1 MALIVENKVLELFGV
16 STRKSDVEW
25 RQTIKACSVRY
36 GRQKKDMIICPK
48 RLLERN
54 KVFTDCIHLLTLH
67 EPGNNLHVVSEVLVP
82 GGSVD
87 YFLVSSREGKVKDFV
102 AIEFQAMDTT
112 GTVWPERQ
120 RLLAS
125 LGLTVPKKDVA
136 SKKSFGMNWKMTAK
150 TILVQL
156 HHKVETLEHI
166 GKHLVLVIQDY
177 LLEYLKAEFN
187 FDHLNSA
194 RIGDSVHIHGYE
206 LIEKSEE
213 FQIQLNSRLSTDTE
227 GIANCL
233 GIQAET
239 RVDLQ
244 ELVQTLEQK
253 ISEDSLLNIL
263 L

>member
-1 MALIVENKVLELFGV
+1 
-16 STRKSDVEW
+16 
-25 RQTIKACSVRY
+25 
-36 GRQKKDMIICPK
+36 
-48 RLLERN
+48 
-54 KVFTDCIHLLTLH
+54 
-67 EPGNNLHVVSEVLVP
+67 
-82 GGSVD
+82 
-87 YFLVSSREGKVKDFV
+87 
-102 AIEFQAMDTT
+102 
-112 GTVWPERQ
+112 
-120 RLLAS
+120 
-125 LGLTVPKKDVA
+125 
-136 SKKSFGMNWKMTAK
+136 MNWKMTAK